1 MKNFYQIFFALMS
14 MTIVAFFAFSMHQE
28 LYDRGY
34 EAGVKAATSQLNERE
49 RQVHYFKHKKS

>member
-14 MTIVAFFAFSMHQE
+14 MTIVVYGAFYMHQA

-34 EAGVKAATSQLNERE
+34 DAGVAAAVTQLN
-49 RQVHYFKHKKS
+49 K